1 MGNFLKT
8 NWKIGS
14 SDAIALAHHGTRCPV
29 TAALHIILGDRR
41 NVDVMKINSLVNEKV
56 GKAFCSSSDAFS
68 LAMASYGYFGDLLQR
83 SEKIR

>member
-1 MGNFLKT
+1 MENFLKA
-8 NWKIGS
+8 NLLIGS

-29 TAALHIILGDRR
+29 TAALHIIQGDRR
-41 NVDVMKINSLVNEKV
+41 NVDVMKINSLVNEKG
-56 GKAFCSSSDAFS
+56 GKISCASSDAFS